1 MVDIFFRTLTNKKTF
16 YMKLE
21 LNYKFWI
28 LFLLVIT
35 SCASPK
41 DIVYFQDGSNYASK
55 EIAQSFNVK
64 IQEDDLLAITVNNK
78 NPELALPFNL
88 PTIAYQAGKG
98 EQLTTAQQM
107 QGYLVDSEGNIDFP
121 VLGTIHVEGMTRL
134 ELTRLVKKRLIEG
147 DYMKDPVVSVKL
159 LNYKVSVMGEVNKPG
174 SFEIKSDRI
183 TILEALSLAGDL
195 SIYGKRNNVMVIREE
210 NGVRNVVHL
219 NLKSGEIFDSPYF
232 YLQQNDVVY
241 VAPNKSRVGQST
253 YNSNLPLL
261 VSSLSILTTVVLFFF
276 K

>member
-1 MVDIFFRTLTNKKTF
+1 
-16 YMKLE
+16 MKL
-21 LNYKFWI
+21 NNKYWI
-28 LFLLVIT
+28 LFLLVMT

-41 DIVYFQDGSNYASK
+41 DIVYFQDSKNYASK
-55 EIAQSFNVK
+55 KIEQSFNVK
-64 IQEDDLLAITVNNK
+64 IQVDDLLAITVNNK

-98 EQLTTAQQM
+98 DQLTTAQQM

-121 VLGTIHVEGMTRL
+121 ILGVIHVEGMTRL
-134 ELTRLVKKRLIEG
+134 ALTKLVKNRLIEG

-159 LNYKVSVMGEVNKPG
+159 LNYKISVMGEVNKPG
-174 SFEIKSDRI
+174 SFDINSDRI
-183 TILEALSLAGDL
+183 TVLEALSLAGDL
-195 SIYGKRNNVMVIREE
+195 SIYGKRDKVMVIREE
-210 NGVRNVVHL
+210 NGVRNVVNL
-219 NLKSGEIFDSPYF
+219 NLKSGEIFNSPYF

-241 VAPNKSRVGQST
+241 VEPNKSRVGQST

-261 VSSLSILTTVVLFFF
+261 VSSLSILTTVILFFF